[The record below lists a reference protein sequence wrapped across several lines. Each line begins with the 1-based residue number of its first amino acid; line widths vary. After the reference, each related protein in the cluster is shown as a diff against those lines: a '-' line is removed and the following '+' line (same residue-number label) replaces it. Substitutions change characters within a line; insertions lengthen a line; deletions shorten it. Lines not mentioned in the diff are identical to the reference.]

1 MATVDRALLERTPA
15 PCTALRPGPPKPR
28 KPAATKPGLNRQERV
43 ISAAYLALIVTLV
56 AFMAVTGL
64 VAWLGT

>member
-1 MATVDRALLERTPA
+1 MATADRALLEQTPA
-15 PCTALRPGPPKPR
+15 PRTALRPAPPKPS
-28 KPAATKPGLNRQERV
+28 KPAATKPELNRQERV
-43 ISAAYLALIVTLV
+43 ISAAYLAMIVTIV